1 MVIIIII
8 MILLVLSLR
17 YIVIIVAIRILIM
30 IKAAED
36 RSVRLPWKF
45 FLCHALHMH
54 QPGG

>member
-8 MILLVLSLR
+8 IILLVLSLR